1 MRILTLGGE
10 NFTNVQE
17 VDLTPMSELTE
28 VTIGNGTFSSGVTL
42 ICEGIDDDDDNNINR
57 INKVKSIRYW

>member
-28 VTIGNGTFSSGVTL
+28 VTIGNATFSSGVTL
-42 ICEGIDDDDDNNINR
+42 ICEGIDDDDDG
-57 INKVKSIRYW
+57 